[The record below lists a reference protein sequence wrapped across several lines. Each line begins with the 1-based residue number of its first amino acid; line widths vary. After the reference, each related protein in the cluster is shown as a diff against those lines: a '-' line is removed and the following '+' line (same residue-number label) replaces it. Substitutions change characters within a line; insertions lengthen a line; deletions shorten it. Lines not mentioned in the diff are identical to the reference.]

1 MIVYQGDYFLLKA
14 SATHR
19 VVIRNATELW
29 HVFVSALIPDI
40 DVDHYSVSLSAGM
53 VVVESK
59 NEAVMA
65 RLAHIFLR
73 KDPGVIVSAMQFSTL
88 RTNEALC
95 VEQSA
100 LYGSYNHLYAF
111 SPVKLVKA
119 IFIKPYMERN
129 KQVNLDF
136 SYRVIDAVGAVVVS
150 FTKGDDC
157 DDCNDYFHIFAK
169 RILAYASNLSSAKVM
184 HILTGE
190 KTSCENHTR
199 NFFAGRQDRLVR
211 YDRLSLEN
219 AYSRLVFNVSLLTG
233 SVFPPKFETLKLG
246 DLADPVHRLAFS
258 ERDVMACVTPRIN
271 GTFEGKEAHVRQTYR
286 ELYPDTQIS
295 KQHAVGTGDRDNDP
309 GAVPLGYADYKFF
322 SESGI
327 RLATV
332 GVDDLDA
339 MVLQNKADHTNGL
352 CILSQDI
359 SKLSYFI
366 CFIKELKLFKAVKFG
381 RRHLF
386 RKIGDGYGVF
396 DKKNGFLMAPLDSY
410 THYVWRTFSKMFVPK
425 VLPFAT
431 ANAFH
436 KVTASSP
443 RSVGNPP
450 LNFRAS
456 MRRQEVASVCGS
468 DGAMPLLFFTFALP
482 FYKFLRRSCSVRRE
496 VQDHASVNTP
506 LLSGQIRSGSGLVY
520 SRKRCFSSDDLASDL
535 LPM

>member
-1 MIVYQGDYFLLKA
+1 MLKA
-14 SATHR
+14 SAIHSR
-19 VVIRNATELW
+19 VIRNATELW
-29 HVFVSALIPDI
+29 YVFVSALIPDI

-73 KDPGVIVSAMQFSTL
+73 KDPGVIVFAMQFSTL

-100 LYGSYNHLYAF
+100 LHGSYNHLYAF

-129 KQVNLDF
+129 KQVDFDF
-136 SYRVIDAVGAVVVS
+136 SYQVIDEDKAVVVS

-199 NFFAGRQDRLVR
+199 NFFAAKQDRLVR
-211 YDRLSLEN
+211 YDRLSLVN
-219 AYSRLVFNVSLLTG
+219 VSPRLVFNVSLLN
-233 SVFPPKFETLKLG
+233 SLVFPPEFETIKLG

-258 ERDVMACVTPRIN
+258 ERDIVACFTPRIN
-271 GTFEGKEAHVRQTYR
+271 STLEGKEAHVRQIYR
-286 ELYPDTQIS
+286 VLYSDTQIS

-309 GAVPLGYADYKFF
+309 GAVSLGYADYKFF

-332 GVDDLDA
+332 GVDDLDV
-339 MVLQNKADHTNGL
+339 MVLQNRADHTNGL
-352 CILSQDI
+352 FILSQDS
-359 SKLSYFI
+359 SKVSYFI
-366 CFIKELKLFKAVKFG
+366 CFIKKLKLFKAVKFG
-381 RRHLF
+381 WKHLF
-386 RKIGDGYGVF
+386 CKIGDGYDVC
-396 DKKNGFLMAPLDSY
+396 DKKNGFMAPLDSF

-431 ANAFH
+431 ANKFP
-436 KVTASSP
+436 KIIVSSP
-443 RSVGNPP
+443 RSVVNPT

-456 MRRQEVASVCGS
+456 LWRQEGASVCGS
-468 DGAMPLLFFTFALP
+468 DGAMPLLFFTFALS
-482 FYKFLRRSCSVRRE
+482 FYKFFRRPLSVRRK

-520 SRKRCFSSDDLASDL
+520 SRKRCFSSVDLASDL